1 MLTQVI
7 AASLVTLG
15 ALQTVPAGWRS
26 ETGAKGVLT
35 VRPADLKAGEVF
47 ALTFYPEASLR
58 GSAPDAWL
66 TSAIAQDPL
75 PIGARDSKIVA
86 KAERT
91 AVAQALGKVN
101 GQDVGLVYTASVV
114 DGDRVRWVRLAVSG
128 QNGLYARYK
137 TETEAMVRAFTSGGK
152 ASAPV
157 SPPAL
162 AGKPKLGG
170 PIQEGVYVGNQTY
183 GGKPRAKYR
192 LHLYANGEYR
202 IRDIEDGKEDKD
214 GEYEY
219 DPKTGYLT
227 ISSLYWLNTRKN
239 DPNDA
244 ICVFGRDANGTPIV
258 YANNDRGIS
267 RAITTLVYAGKLDR
281 PSPRA
286 EEAEKARKAEEAARY
301 KFVVAPGKGLSNERI
316 EAVVHNLENIGDGM
330 GGMKQRNTVTILL
343 KDGTAYNGFP
353 APPDMWDVPTSRAKE
368 AAKWGKWKRGGAGYQ
383 VAWKGQGFVA
393 LPGVKVK
400 PSPKGTRLNGRWG
413 TGESSV
419 NLMNSSYRLW
429 GIKFTSG
436 GQFIKDNRGGS
447 GTSQFMQT
455 GTGTAIN
462 STYDDKG
469 SYTSATGGNFVVGT
483 GKKAGPDA
491 HRKGAY
497 SIEGYTL
504 VLRYDNG
511 KVVRMPFFMKSN
523 KYRDMFF
530 EGYILAKDD
539 K

>member
-1 MLTQVI
+1 MLTYVI
-7 AASLVTLG
+7 AATLVTLS
-15 ALQTVPAGWRS
+15 APQTVPAGWRS
-26 ETGAKGVLT
+26 ETGAKGILT
-35 VRPADLKAGEVF
+35 VRPADLKTGEVF
-47 ALTFYPEASLR
+47 ALTFYPEAPLKGAS
-58 GSAPDAWL
+58 PDAWL
-66 TSAIAQDPL
+66 TSAIGQDSL
-75 PIGARDSKIVA
+75 PVGARDQKIVA

-114 DGDRVRWVRLAVSG
+114 GEDRVRWVRLAVSG
-128 QNGLYARYK
+128 QNGLYARYRA
-137 TETEAMVRAFTSGGK
+137 ETEAMVRAFTSGAK
-152 ASAPV
+152 AST
-157 SPPAL
+157 PAI
-162 AGKPKLGG
+162 AGKPTLGG
-170 PIQEGVYVGNQTY
+170 PIQEGIYLGNQTY
-183 GGKPRAKYR
+183 GGKHRAKYR
-192 LHLYANGEYR
+192 LYLYANGEYR
-202 IRDIEDGKEDKD
+202 LRDIEDGKEDQD

-239 DPNDA
+239 DPDDA
-244 ICVFGRDANGTPIV
+244 LCVFGRDGNGKTLV

-267 RAITTLVYAGKLDR
+267 RAITTLVYAGKVDR
-281 PSPRA
+281 PSPKA

-301 KFVVAPGKGLSNERI
+301 KFVVAPGKGLSNDRI
-316 EAVVHNLENIGDGM
+316 EAVVHNLENISDGM
-330 GGMKQRNTVTILL
+330 GGMKQQNTVAILL

-368 AAKWGKWKRGGAGYQ
+368 SPKWGKWKRSGAGYQ
-383 VAWKGQGFVA
+383 VAWKGQGFAA
-393 LPGVKVK
+393 LPGVKVT

-413 TGESSV
+413 TGESSI

-429 GIKFTSG
+429 GIKFSSD

-455 GTGTAIN
+455 GTGTAIH

-491 HRKGAY
+491 HRKGTY

-504 VLRYDNG
+504 VLRYYNG
-511 KVVRMPFFMKSN
+511 KVARMPFFMKSN
-523 KYRDMFF
+523 KYRDMYF